1 MYRGVIAPV
10 LAAACLAAGPI
21 WWSQRPETS
30 TVSVGTD
37 SAAPAASQ
45 TSGLPAGE
53 SFDGVATVG
62 RFVLTYANADRQGKE
77 QRDSVAY
84 MSLDGGRT
92 FERSKAFPN
101 DAFRLA
107 VGASG
112 PNEFLVVGS
121 TCTAVSD
128 EEQLPCGLGDRLT
141 IRYDAV
147 ADSVSAVDPAPAG
160 DVWDLIDDDTTIGPV
175 AVITGPEGLVTA
187 FALSNDQKWA
197 PIELPKSTSAL
208 CGTRNHLVALT
219 SDQAVVTT
227 PTTPLETIPVA
238 PGGET
243 ATWTAWSDS
252 GDGWSVVASAKLPLA
267 PGDRSVSARATC
279 GPDGTGI
286 ALATGRVISIAG
298 DAKEWHADVADPAL
312 GFISIDGWL
321 GRDTAVIGT
330 DVGSG
335 SLLFA
340 GTSARFTAD
349 DRVDRP
355 LPTTSSRSRG
365 AVVVINP
372 TNDSAAASVST
383 SPTGEK

>member
-1 MYRGVIAPV
+1 MQPRSSAAGGSPTLLDACRHRLTARRGAIAPDEPQAASLGAAALDRRRARCPLLAHLHVSRTRERIKLWFTMRMKIVSQPPKENDVSQGDCPV
-10 LAAACLAAGPI
+10 LAAACLAAGLI

-208 CGTRNHLVALT
+208 CGTRTTRPHL
-219 SDQAVVTT
+219 DQAVVTT

-243 ATWTAWSDS
+243 ATWTVSDS
-252 GDGWSVVASAKLPLA
+252 GDGWSVTRVRSCHWRRAIARVGPSDLWSRWHW
-267 PGDRSVSARATC
+267 DRWR
-279 GPDGTGI
+279 P
-286 ALATGRVISIAG
+286 AG
-298 DAKEWHADVADPAL
+298 
-312 GFISIDGWL
+312 
-321 GRDTAVIGT
+321 
-330 DVGSG
+330 
-335 SLLFA
+335 
-340 GTSARFTAD
+340 
-349 DRVDRP
+349 
-355 LPTTSSRSRG
+355 
-365 AVVVINP
+365 
-372 TNDSAAASVST
+372 
-383 SPTGEK
+383 